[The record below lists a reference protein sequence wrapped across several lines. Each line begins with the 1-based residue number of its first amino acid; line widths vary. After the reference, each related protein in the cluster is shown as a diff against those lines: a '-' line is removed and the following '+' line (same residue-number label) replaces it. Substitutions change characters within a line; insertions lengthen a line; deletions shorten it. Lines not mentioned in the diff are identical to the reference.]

1 MGLSLD
7 RLERVITTIH
17 ATPQMIVIDFAG
29 AGAQA
34 LAWLH
39 GIGGSSRTVLEATD
53 HYAALSLTEFIGFEP
68 EEFASPDVARA
79 MAINAY
85 IRACH
90 LAAPAVSVAGIG
102 CTATIATDRTKLGDH
117 RCCLAVCDAQGV
129 TTYTLILAKGR
140 RTRHEEENLVSL
152 LILKAVADV
161 CRVKGV
167 PSLDLFEA
175 ETLVADFEP
184 VDWLARLLTGEIGW
198 VAITPD
204 GQVRPGKTW
213 PNIAFLSG
221 AFNPLHNGHRRLAEV
236 AAKILRQK
244 VYFELPLVN
253 AEKAPLDLAEA
264 QRRAAQFAGF
274 ATVILTQAPLF
285 NQKAQ
290 LFPRSVFV
298 LGIDTVERLWQ
309 SRFYHDDPVEMY
321 AAFNAVQVAGCR
333 FMVAGRWQGD
343 RFLTLQDLD
352 IPAGYR
358 ELFSQ
363 IPEED
368 FRVDI
373 SSTAIRTGQV
383 KGYR

>member
-1 MGLSLD
+1 
-7 RLERVITTIH
+7 
-17 ATPQMIVIDFAG
+17 
-29 AGAQA
+29 
-34 LAWLH
+34 
-39 GIGGSSRTVLEATD
+39 
-53 HYAALSLTEFIGFEP
+53 
-68 EEFASPDVARA
+68 
-79 MAINAY
+79 
-85 IRACH
+85 
-90 LAAPAVSVAGIG
+90 
-102 CTATIATDRTKLGDH
+102 
-117 RCCLAVCDAQGV
+117 VCDAQGV
-129 TTYTLILAKGR
+129 TTYRLILAKGR

-161 CRVKGV
+161 CRVEGV
-167 PSLDLFEA
+167 PSLDLFET

-184 VDWLARLLTGEIGW
+184 IDWLTQLLAGEIGW
-198 VAITPD
+198 VAISPD
-204 GQVRPGKTW
+204 GQMRPGKTW

-236 AAKILRQK
+236 ATKRLRQN
-244 VYFELPLVN
+244 VCFELPLVN
-253 AEKAPLDLAEA
+253 AEKALLDLAEA

-309 SRFYHDDPVEMY
+309 PRFYHDDPLEMY
-321 AAFNAVQVAGCR
+321 AAFNAVQAAGCR
-333 FMVAGRWQGD
+333 FEVAGRWQRD

-352 IPAGYR
+352 IPTGYR
-358 ELFSQ
+358 ELFAE
-363 IPEED
+363 IPEVD

-383 KGYR
+383 KGHK